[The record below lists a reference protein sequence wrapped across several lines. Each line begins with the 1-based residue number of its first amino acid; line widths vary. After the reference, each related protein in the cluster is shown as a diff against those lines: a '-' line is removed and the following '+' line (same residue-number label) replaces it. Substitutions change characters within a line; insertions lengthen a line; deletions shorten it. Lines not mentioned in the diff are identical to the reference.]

1 MMKGIIAIGAIIV
14 GAVLAAGAL
23 TYCDYASHEI
33 KPSFKGYLKDLQDK
47 YCKD

>member
-1 MMKGIIAIGAIIV
+1 MKGIIAICALIA
-14 GAVLAAGAL
+14 GAVLTAGAL

-33 KPSFKGYLKDLQDK
+33 KPSLKGYFKDLRDK